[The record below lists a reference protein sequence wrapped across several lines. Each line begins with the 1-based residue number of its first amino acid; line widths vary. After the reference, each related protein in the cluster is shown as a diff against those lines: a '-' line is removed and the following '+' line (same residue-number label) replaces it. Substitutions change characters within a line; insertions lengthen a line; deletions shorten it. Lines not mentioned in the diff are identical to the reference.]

1 MEITRPRGTRDF
13 LFEEMKKRKEV
24 EKTLKRIFETYGYH
38 EIKTPIFEDLKLFTL
53 KSGEEIIKQIYHFK
67 DKANRDLALRP
78 ELTAPVARLYLN
90 EMRKHPKPIKLYYY
104 GSCFRYERPQAG
116 RFRQFWQFGCELMG
130 AESPQA
136 EAEVIAL
143 AAHCLRELG
152 LKEYKLHIGHLGILR
167 GILED
172 AGIKGESQDKIMSL
186 IDKGDLE
193 GLKIHLENIKVDK
206 TTENLLLSIIG
217 MKGGLEVLEDL
228 ESMVGGCEPA
238 MESIN
243 DLRKLISLLD
253 DFKVE
258 DYNLNLG
265 IARGLDYY
273 TGIVFEIY
281 VPSLGAQKQICGG
294 GTYNLIELFS
304 GEKIQSTG
312 FAFGFD
318 RLVAALKKQKGEIF
332 QFAKVFV
339 APVFDSTRPSAYR
352 IVQELRE
359 AGIPSDVDLSSR
371 KLRKILSYA
380 DHLNV
385 EKVILVGERDL
396 KDGKVTIK
404 DMKTGSQKLVEIDKI
419 IEYLKEE

>member
-404 DMKTGSQKLVEIDKI
+404 DMKTGSQELVEIDKI